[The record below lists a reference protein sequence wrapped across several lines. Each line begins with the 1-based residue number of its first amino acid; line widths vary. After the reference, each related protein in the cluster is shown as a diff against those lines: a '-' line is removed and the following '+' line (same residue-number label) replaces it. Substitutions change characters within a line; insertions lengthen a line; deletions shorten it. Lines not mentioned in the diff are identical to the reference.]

1 MSLFYRQS
9 MLCAVQHGFV
19 LGYKRIFYFIY
30 GDEFTEEVI
39 TFLHNQVKYFYPIDL
54 SYEQFNKK
62 HLSVISN
69 NETNVVGMYNFLKF
83 EGKFDF
89 YQFYTNKQ
97 QKIFIEKELQINLN
111 RKTNFNNFFIET
123 LFKAGIRLSTSKMEP
138 YLELAYYKQNNGI
151 PLSKFEL
158 DILKNRRI
166 NLSNKN
172 MSAEILKNS
181 KFKINDIKTN
191 NLFYKLCTLTIDN
204 YGLRLI
210 E

>member
-1 MSLFYRQS
+1 M
-9 MLCAVQHGFV
+9 
-19 LGYKRIFYFIY
+19 
-30 GDEFTEEVI
+30 
-39 TFLHNQVKYFYPIDL
+39 
-54 SYEQFNKK
+54 
-62 HLSVISN
+62 
-69 NETNVVGMYNFLKF
+69 
-83 EGKFDF
+83 
-89 YQFYTNKQ
+89 
-97 QKIFIEKELQINLN
+97 
-111 RKTNFNNFFIET
+111 
-123 LFKAGIRLSTSKMEP
+123 
-138 YLELAYYKQNNGI
+138 YYKQNNGI